1 MKKLILILFFPL
13 ILGCEAKN
21 DFDNIYQSIDLAPL
35 RTNNTFSQPFRI
47 LKTKISDATLFDAK
61 YGNTDLSIG
70 YVLRYYFYTGIDLN
84 ADSSELI
91 SMNLQTFSLKDS
103 NDVLEIS
110 RDAIEE
116 IRKMEYGSVEYEEF
130 IGKYLSDCIDV
141 TKIQND
147 CVIPAIYEPVCGC
160 DGFTYS
166 NSAEA
171 QCNGVLSFENGK
183 CD

>member
-1 MKKLILILFFPL
+1 MKKLILLLFFPL
-13 ILGCEAKN
+13 ILGRGAKN

-47 LKTKISDATLFDAK
+47 LKTNIFDPALFDAK

-84 ADSSELI
+84 ADNSELI
-91 SMNLQTFSLKDS
+91 SMNFQTFSLKDS
-103 NDVLEIS
+103 NNALEIA

-116 IRKMEYGSVEYEEF
+116 IRKMKYGSVEYVEF
-130 IGKYLSDCIDV
+130 IGKYLSNCIDI

-147 CVIPAIYEPVCGC
+147 CVIPTIYEPVCGC

-171 QCNGVLSFENGK
+171 QCNGIVNFKIGK
-183 CD
+183 CY

>member
-1 MKKLILILFFPL
+1 MTIQAGDILSYNGKKTTIAAQPL
-13 ILGCEAKN
+13 KH
-21 DFDNIYQSIDLAPL
+21 Y
-35 RTNNTFSQPFRI
+35 
-47 LKTKISDATLFDAK
+47 LKT
-61 YGNTDLSIG
+61 
-70 YVLRYYFYTGIDLN
+70 R
-84 ADSSELI
+84 
-91 SMNLQTFSLKDS
+91 
-103 NDVLEIS
+103 NDVTDIA

-130 IGKYLSDCIDV
+130 IGKYLSGCIDI

-147 CVIPAIYEPVCGC
+147 CVIPTIYEPVCGC

>member
-1 MKKLILILFFPL
+1 MKILILFLFFPL

-21 DFDNIYQSIDLAPL
+21 DFDSIYQSIDLAPL

-47 LKTKISDATLFDAK
+47 LKTKISDADLFDAK
-61 YGNTDLSIG
+61 YGNTELSIG

-91 SMNLQTFSLKDS
+91 SMNLQLFNLKDTDDAS
-103 NDVLEIS
+103 EIS
-110 RDAIEE
+110 IDAIEE

-130 IGKYLSDCIDV
+130 IGKYLSDCIDII
-141 TKIQND
+141 KIQSD

-166 NSAEA
+166 NSVEA
-171 QCNGVLSFENGK
+171 QCNGVVSFEKGK

>member
-1 MKKLILILFFPL
+1 MKKLILLLFFPL

-35 RTNNTFSQPFRI
+35 RTKNTFSQPFRI
-47 LKTKISDATLFDAK
+47 LKTKISDAALFDAK

-91 SMNLQTFSLKDS
+91 SMNFQVFNLNDTKDA
-103 NDVLEIS
+103 LEIS

-116 IRKMEYGSVEYEEF
+116 IRKMEFGSFEYEEF
-130 IGKYLSDCIDV
+130 IGKYLSDCIDI

-147 CVIPAIYEPVCGC
+147 CIIPTIYEPVCGC

-171 QCNGVLSFENGK
+171 QCNGVLSFVNGK
-183 CD
+183 CN